1 MKATFTLFTRINQK
15 FVPILIKKGTPIA
28 PDGAGSYYVRYTEN
42 GKRIMRPLGKNLAQ
56 AFVEVKNLEIAREFE
71 HRGMPVPVRVQL
83 VPSAEA
89 KESTT
94 LEQSITKYTDEV
106 RDNKAR
112 KTWQAY
118 KNSLVLFQK
127 SCQAPTVQSVKREN
141 MLAFK
146 SYLRNTAELTER
158 SVYNNFL
165 NVMVFLKWAGVT
177 VGVKLDDWPKKAERE
192 PEEYTDEQIETLL
205 NAADAEERL
214 LLKCFLCT
222 AMRSGE
228 LAHLHYGNI
237 DFAHSVWTV
246 QPKDGWVTKTAES
259 QRDIPVPEWLT
270 KKIAERMKH
279 ASRTKNDLVF
289 FNSEGGPNLHML
301 RIVKRVAKLA
311 KLNDIRVD
319 DHKFRSTAITRWLR
333 DGATVPDVM
342 RWVGHVNPQTILR
355 YAAKVNVRNPEIHA
369 KATRAFAQVSGMGD

>member
-1 MKATFTLFTRINQK
+1 MKPTFTLFTRINQK
-15 FVPILIKKGTPIA
+15 FLPILIKKDTPIVPA
-28 PDGAGSYYVRYTEN
+28 NAGSYYVRYTEN
-42 GKRIMRPLGKNLAQ
+42 GKRVMRPLGKDITTAY
-56 AFVEVKNLEIAREFE
+56 VEVKNLEIAREFE
-71 HRGMPVPVRVQL
+71 KRGMPVPVRVQV
-83 VPSAEA
+83 VPTTEA
-89 KESTT
+89 KQST
-94 LEQSITKYTDEV
+94 LEQSIAKYTDEV

-118 KNSLVLFQK
+118 KNSLALFQK
-127 SCQAPTVQSVKREN
+127 SCRAATAESVKRED

-146 SYLRNTAELTER
+146 SYLRNTEKMSER

-177 VGVKLDDWPKKAERE
+177 VGVKLDDWPKKMERE
-192 PEEYTDEQIETLL
+192 AEEYTDSEISALL
-205 NAADAEERL
+205 NSADAEERL
-214 LLKCFLCT
+214 LLNCFLCT
-222 AMRSGE
+222 GMRSGE
-228 LAHLHYGNI
+228 MAHLHYGKI
-237 DFAHSVWTV
+237 DFPHNVWTV
-246 QPKDGWVTKTAES
+246 ERKDGWETKTTES

-270 KKIAERMKH
+270 KRIKERMERGH
-279 ASRTKNDLVF
+279 RTKNDLVF
-289 FNSEGGPNLHML
+289 FNSDGGPNLHML
-301 RIVKRVAKLA
+301 RIVKRVAKRA

-369 KATRAFAQVSGMGD
+369 KATRAFAQFNGMGD